1 MVIDHSV
8 QADVFG
14 TKDAA
19 KQNEIIEFNRNR
31 ERFQFLKWGSK
42 AFDNFKIVPPGSG
55 IVHQV
60 NLEYLARVVMNR
72 DGLLYNDSVVGTDS
86 HTTMINGLGVAG
98 WGVGGIEAESVM
110 LGQTISMVLPEVV
123 GFRMTGELPPHT
135 TATDLVLTC
144 VEMLRKRGVVGKFV
158 EFYGPGVQNLT
169 LADRATIANMAP
181 EYGATMGYFP
191 IDAQTIEYLN
201 QTGRE
206 RGEIELIHNYLQE
219 QGMFI
224 NYDGSQP
231 DPIYSGDIIELDLAS
246 IKPSL
251 SGPKRPHDR
260 VNMSDLPKDFKTGL
274 TAKVGFK
281 GYGLPESEVN
291 KSVKVNFEGK
301 EYELNHGS
309 LVIAAITSCTN
320 TSNPDVML
328 AAGLVAQKALAKGLS
343 VKPYIKTTLS
353 PGSGV
358 VKDYFEHAGV
368 QDALDALGFTI
379 AGYGC
384 MTCIGNSGE
393 IAPEI
398 QDAIID
404 NDLVASAVLSG
415 NRNFEG
421 RVHPQ
426 TRANYLASPPLV
438 VAYALAGRCDIDF
451 ETEPIGQGSD
461 GKDVF
466 LKDIWPTRAEVQEV
480 TNTVIKPE
488 MFKQNYSTILNGSE
502 MWQGL
507 DAPEGK
513 LYTWDESST
522 YIHNPPFFQK
532 ISAGLTPV
540 ESIKEAHVLLN
551 MGDSITT
558 DHISPAG
565 KIAANSPAAKYLDSK
580 GIAPKDYNTY
590 GARRGNDEIMARGT
604 FANVRMINK
613 LVDKVGPETIHI
625 PSGEKMAIFDAAD
638 RYQESGNDTI
648 IFAGKEYGSGS
659 SRDWAAK
666 GPFLQGVKAVIAE
679 SYERIHRSNLVGMG
693 ILPMQFKDGQN
704 ADSLGLTG
712 HETFSIDLQG
722 GDLSVGQDIHVT
734 SSCGKSFTV

>member
-1 MVIDHSV
+1 MRDAMHRLGGDPAKINPLCPVDLVIDHSV

-14 TKDAA
+14 TPDAA
-19 KQNEIIEFNRNR
+19 EQNEIIEFNRNR
-31 ERFQFLKWGSK
+31 ERFQFLKWGST

-123 GFRMTGELPPHT
+123 GFRMTGELAAHV

-158 EFYGPGVQNLT
+158 EFYGPGTQNLT

-191 IDAQTIEYLN
+191 IDSQTVEYLN
-201 QTGRE
+201 QTGRDSSQV
-206 RGEIELIHNYLQE
+206 ELIQKYLEE
-219 QGMFI
+219 QGMFVKH
-224 NYDGSQP
+224 DGSQQ
-231 DPIYSGDIIELDLAS
+231 DPVYSGEIMDLDLAS
-246 IKPSL
+246 VIPSL

-260 VNMSDLPKDFKTGL
+260 VNMKDLPKDFSTGL

-281 GYGLPESEVN
+281 GFGLDAKEVD
-291 KSVKVNFEGK
+291 KSVTINHDGK
-301 EYELNHGS
+301 DYEMKHGS

-328 AAGLVAQKALAKGLS
+328 AAGMVAKKAVAKGLR

-358 VKDYFEHAGV
+358 VKDYFENAGV
-368 QDALDALGFTI
+368 QDALDTLGFTI

-393 IAPEI
+393 ISEAA

-451 ETEPIGQGSD
+451 ETEPIGQGDD

-466 LKDIWPTRAEVQEV
+466 LKDIWPTREEVQKV
-480 TNTVIKPE
+480 TNTVIKP
-488 MFKQNYSTILNGSE
+488 
-502 MWQGL
+502 
-507 DAPEGK
+507 
-513 LYTWDESST
+513 
-522 YIHNPPFFQK
+522 
-532 ISAGLTPV
+532 
-540 ESIKEAHVLLN
+540 
-551 MGDSITT
+551 
-558 DHISPAG
+558 
-565 KIAANSPAAKYLDSK
+565 
-580 GIAPKDYNTY
+580 
-590 GARRGNDEIMARGT
+590 
-604 FANVRMINK
+604 
-613 LVDKVGPETIHI
+613 
-625 PSGEKMAIFDAAD
+625 
-638 RYQESGNDTI
+638 
-648 IFAGKEYGSGS
+648 
-659 SRDWAAK
+659 
-666 GPFLQGVKAVIAE
+666 
-679 SYERIHRSNLVGMG
+679 
-693 ILPMQFKDGQN
+693 
-704 ADSLGLTG
+704 
-712 HETFSIDLQG
+712 
-722 GDLSVGQDIHVT
+722 
-734 SSCGKSFTV
+734 